1 MIQSASFQPTN
12 SLLAVLPSE
21 IYQELAPHLE
31 EISLVAKDVL
41 YEPGEVI
48 QYAYFPIQSTLSLVT
63 VLENGSTVETG
74 LVGHEGMLGIPML
87 LGLPVSPC
95 RAVVQIAGRAFRIEA
110 VQLKMAFDLGGT
122 LQHLLLRYIQAR
134 LTQASQNA
142 ACNSQHPLEA
152 RLCRWLLSVQDSVQ
166 SQELAVTQETIAEML
181 GVRRSS
187 VTVAARALQQAG
199 MIDYKRGRI
208 TILSQEALEARSCEC
223 YLIIQHQFNWVT
235 ITNEF

>member
-1 MIQSASFQPTN
+1 MIQSTSFQPTN

-31 EISLVAKDVL
+31 EISLVAKEVL

-48 QYAYFPIQSTLSLVT
+48 QYAYFPIRSTLSLVT
-63 VLENGSTVETG
+63 VLENGATVETG
-74 LVGHEGMLGIPML
+74 LVGHEGMLGIPIL
-87 LGLPVSPC
+87 LGLPVSSC

-110 VQLKMAFDLGGT
+110 AQLKMAFDLGGI
-122 LQHLLLRYIQAR
+122 LQHRLLRYIQAR

-142 ACNSQHPLEA
+142 ACSNQHPLEA
-152 RLCRWLLSVQDSVQ
+152 RLCRWLLSVQDSAQ
-166 SQELAVTQETIAEML
+166 SQALAVTQETIAEML

-187 VTVAARALQQAG
+187 VTVSARTLQQAG

-208 TILSQEALEARSCEC
+208 TIVNPEALEARSCEC
-223 YLIIQHQFNWVT
+223 YSIIQRQFSWVMT
-235 ITNEF
+235 TNEF